1 MADDTNVTS
10 ADILKLDPKFI
21 YEVALGVESGETI
34 ARRWGI
40 RHERWEK
47 IRETKAFK
55 LQVAALKADME
66 RTGVTFGTTAG
77 VMAKELL
84 DIIFK
89 EAISGETDI
98 KNRLEVLR
106 SLAKYA
112 NFEPKSSSDA
122 PTAPRFSINI
132 SLPEGVKINEIVDD
146 STRKMPENDVVDA
159 EKAVLKLDFGGKSD
173 VS

>member
-1 MADDTNVTS
+1 MADQRMGEDGAAEGAVPAAARS
-10 ADILKLDPKFI
+10 AVLAHTALMPLAESLDRTR
-21 YEVALGVESGETI
+21 A
-34 ARRWGI
+34 ARVFTQI
-40 RHERWEK
+40 EMPL
-47 IRETKAFK
+47 IPV
-55 LQVAALKADME
+55 LADME

-146 STRKMPENDVVDA
+146 SARKTPENDVVDA